1 MMDITSG
8 KNISVYPKSLCVWER
23 ERVSEWVSEWESEK
37 VREWVREWES
47 EWVRHTLFSLLS
59 FLSFLFSLFFSP
71 LFSEFSSSLPA
82 ELHVGAD
89 EEDWQQQPS
98 RKDRAQ
104 CKEEARVAR
113 GLLFRAGGLGL
124 EGLGLEGLGLEGLGL
139 EGLGLEGLGS
149 EGLGLEGLGLEGL
162 GCRCRRKDWGLPFRV
177 KGLGQVFSSFCFF
190 WPASLLALWFYQ
202 ISLDLFHFCFCIFT
216 TWTVGHRSYSVL
228 SVSCGHKYIIFF
240 FTSSTVAPPV
250 LLRAFSLLWS

>member
-139 EGLGLEGLGS
+139 EGLGLEGLG
-149 EGLGLEGLGLEGL
+149 
-162 GCRCRRKDWGLPFRV
+162 CRCRRKDWGLPFRV
-177 KGLGQVFSSFCFF
+177 KGLGQVFSSFFF
-190 WPASLLALWFYQ
+190 LAGLPPRSVILPNFTGF
-202 ISLDLFHFCFCIFT
+202 ISFLFLHF
-216 TWTVGHRSYSVL
+216 HHLNSR
-228 SVSCGHKYIIFF
+228 
-240 FTSSTVAPPV
+240 PPV